1 MEFLM
6 TEILR
11 YVETASLSEGKTEEQ
26 AIFAKEMAAAKMER
40 MGFSVG
46 FRLCERMA
54 QNRSFSS
61 GGKDP
66 TIAVAAAQLEAVKF
80 LCKEIWMEVFR
91 KQIDKLQTNHRGVFV
106 LKDMELRWL
115 TRLPP
120 NTEAA
125 RVTAI
130 QLLAFPCG
138 IIRGC
143 LSNLGI
149 PAVVSC
155 DFLADGQNMSA
166 CSFNI
171 KIK

>member
-1 MEFLM
+1 
-6 TEILR
+6 
-11 YVETASLSEGKTEEQ
+11 
-26 AIFAKEMAAAKMER
+26 
-40 MGFSVG
+40 
-46 FRLCERMA
+46 
-54 QNRSFSS
+54 
-61 GGKDP
+61 
-66 TIAVAAAQLEAVKF
+66 
-80 LCKEIWMEVFR
+80 
-91 KQIDKLQTNHRGVFV
+91 
-106 LKDMELRWL
+106 
-115 TRLPP
+115 LPP
-120 NTEAA
+120 NTETA

-143 LSNLGI
+143 LANLGI